1 MSCHVQFRPRG
12 WIVIATILA
21 GSATGPAG
29 AEEFRL
35 LTGVN
40 SGLYP
45 APTRS
50 VGAIPGSMSSV
61 PGSFNDGQRLGG
73 LSIPG
78 PAVSW
83 QGSGSPLYPPNH
95 IGAMS
100 FFFRR
105 GSVPLFANHVLPF
118 MGIDFL
124 GGPLLDLDGNLGNGT
139 RSLTPVIGQTPVA
152 IPGSSSHV
160 DLTFDL
166 SGGTVA
172 LVAVDFTGTNE
183 GGPGVNP
190 GASTTISVLADNALN
205 GGAPGPVNPAFDTR
219 IGSLAAFTGTGGTLA
234 GVYRI
239 QDLQA
244 ELWYDS
250 IDPNSSSANLL
261 GTFQQFE
268 RIRGWLVRRGG
279 NGQFPTLAG
288 QGLGSTLWPRAET
301 SVTCPPLDPCES
313 FDRAFDIGFGLT
325 ADITDGNPTDRF
337 SLPAPDSNLG
347 LPLTDFGGDLGAYL
361 DAVVVSQ
368 LAANVT
374 GFVYL
379 ESSGFG
385 INNTGD
391 PVFGNS
397 NGYDMVIVAASTQA
411 SAILGDVNGDGVV
424 NAADAAALSAALVN
438 PAALSP
444 AQFARADVNGDLVLN
459 GLDIQVFINILL

>member
-1 MSCHVQFRPRG
+1 MSRNTNIGPRLR
-12 WIVIATILA
+12 IVVVMILA
-21 GSATGPAG
+21 AAASPAI

-35 LTGVN
+35 LVGVN
-40 SGLYP
+40 TGLYP

-50 VGAIPGSMSSV
+50 VSAIPGSAFSA

-73 LSIPG
+73 LPVPG
-78 PAVSW
+78 PAVTW
-83 QGSGSPLYPPNH
+83 QGSGTPLYPPNH

-100 FFFRR
+100 FFLRR

-160 DLTFDL
+160 DLTFDTA
-166 SGGTVA
+166 GGTVA

-190 GASTTISVLADNALN
+190 GAATTVSVLADDALN
-205 GGAPGPVNPAFDTR
+205 GGAPGPVNPTFDTR
-219 IGSLAAFTGTGGTLA
+219 VGSLTAYTGTGGTLA

-239 QDLQA
+239 QNLQA

-261 GTFQQFE
+261 GTFQQLE

-279 NGQFPTLAG
+279 NGLFPTLAG

-301 SVTCPPLDPCES
+301 SVTCPPLDPCMS
-313 FDRAFDIGFGLT
+313 FNRAFDIGFGPT
-325 ADITDGNPTDRF
+325 AEITDGNSTDRF
-337 SLPAPDSNLG
+337 SEPAPNSNLG

-361 DAVVVSQ
+361 DAVVVPQ
-368 LAANVT
+368 LAVNVT

-391 PVFGNS
+391 PIFGNS
-397 NGYDMVIVAASTQA
+397 NGYDMVIVGVSTQ
-411 SAILGDVNGDGVV
+411 SSVVLGDVNGDGVV
-424 NAADAAALSAALVN
+424 NAADASALAAALMN
-438 PAALSP
+438 PAALTP

>member
-1 MSCHVQFRPRG
+1 MYRYVQFRPRG
-12 WIVIATILA
+12 WIVTATILA
-21 GSATGPAG
+21 GVAAGPAG

-40 SGLYP
+40 AGLYP
-45 APTRS
+45 APTRT
-50 VGAIPGSMSSV
+50 VAAIPGSASSA

-73 LSIPG
+73 LPVAG
-78 PAVSW
+78 PAVTW
-83 QGSGSPLYPPNH
+83 QGSGTPLFPPNH
-95 IGAMS
+95 VGAMS

-139 RSLTPVIGQTPVA
+139 RSLTPVIGQTPIA
-152 IPGSSSHV
+152 IPGTSSHV
-160 DLTFDL
+160 DLSFDIV
-166 SGGTVA
+166 GGTVTLSA
-172 LVAVDFTGTNE
+172 IDFTGTNE

-190 GASTTISVLADNALN
+190 GAATTISVLADNALN
-205 GGAPGPVNPAFDTR
+205 GGPAGPVNSAFDTR
-219 IGSLAAFTGTGGTLA
+219 VGTLTAFTGTGGTLS

-239 QDLQA
+239 QGLQA

-250 IDPNSSSANLL
+250 VDPNSSSANLL

-268 RIRGWLVRRGG
+268 RIRGWLIRRGG

-288 QGLGSTLWPRAET
+288 QGFGSTLWPRAET
-301 SVTCPPLDPCES
+301 SITCPPLDPCVA
-313 FDRAFDIGFGLT
+313 FNRAFDIGFGLT

-337 SLPAPDSNLG
+337 SQPAPNSNLG

-361 DAVVVSQ
+361 DAVVVPQ

-397 NGYDMVIVAASTQA
+397 NGYDMVIVAASTQ
-411 SAILGDVNGDGVV
+411 STVLLGDVNGDGVV
-424 NAADAAALSAALVN
+424 NPADAAALAAAIRN
-438 PAALSP
+438 PAGLTP
-444 AQFARADVNGDLVLN
+444 AQFTRADVNGDLVLN